1 MEYELR
7 GPSAPSK
14 GETADFVSAF
24 PMGCP
29 KFHDEDIVSTWR
41 LVVETQGPA
50 NERSSRP
57 APKSKSWM
65 LEDTPG
71 HVTHKGQQ
79 EGALASHYYVVHR
92 DPNGPGFT
100 AVPVGE
106 WVKFKPCFQVDAPQT
121 LEEAESMMSNR
132 NQSASRITRKLAAD
146 AVKLE
151 GVVGRPAGAGEEDD
165 EDGTSAPRRVKEE
178 DGEGEGFDF
187 EEVFDNDDVAMA
199 EEEEEGGDEHLKPKG
214 IKSADDPDDGE
225 LDESG
230 KGMKKILKKERGESE
245 SDSEDE
251 DEGKPAVVATPMS
264 QGDAAE
270 DDAEEEEDLDAM
282 AATMPVRQQMTSGAV
297 RARSSEDEED
307 EDVPLAK
314 KMKRPTPPPASLV
327 AKVKPEKTPPPPAAA
342 AAAAKAAPGG
352 AGLTKEAVIAL
363 LKQCKKLQT
372 ADLIKKVKES
382 GLAGLKTAGEKTAL
396 SSIVK
401 EVAKMEEHPPGSGKR
416 YIVLRQK
423 FQ

>member
-7 GPSAPSK
+7 GPSAPK
-14 GETADFVSAF
+14 GETADFVSTF

-29 KFHDEDIVSTWR
+29 KFHDEDILSTWR

-50 NERSSRP
+50 NERSSRS
-57 APKSKSWM
+57 APRSKSWM

-79 EGALASHYYVVHR
+79 EGALASNYYVVHR
-92 DPNGPGFT
+92 DPDGPGFT

-121 LEEAESMMSNR
+121 LEEAENMMSNR

-151 GVVGRPAGAGEEDD
+151 GVVGKAVAEEDE
-165 EDGTSAPRRVKEE
+165 EDGAAQRRVKAE

-187 EEVFDNDDVAMA
+187 EEVFDNDDVAMVD

-214 IKSADDPDDGE
+214 IKSADEPDDGE

-230 KGMKKILKKERGESE
+230 KGMKKILRKQRGESE
-245 SDSEDE
+245 SDSDE
-251 DEGKPAVVATPMS
+251 EEVKPALATPVS
-264 QGDAAE
+264 QGDAAD

-297 RARSSEDEED
+297 RTRSPEEDED

-327 AKVKPEKTPPPPAAA
+327 AAAKVKQEKTPPPPAAA
-342 AAAAKAAPGG
+342 AAAPAAAKPAPGG
-352 AGLTKEAVIAL
+352 TGLTKEAVIAL

-382 GLAGLKTAGEKTAL
+382 GLAGLKTAEEKTAL

-401 EVAKMEEHPPGSGKR
+401 EVARMEEHPPGSGKR